1 MNGIGV
7 RGGSSPEVQEAEV
20 AGLMGFFKHVQRLGE
35 WEKQEYGRL
44 ASRFDPLA
52 DVPLSVWQ
60 QEWPPGRGASCDAFS
75 RLTGLELPRLWSE

>member
-7 RGGSSPEVQEAEV
+7 RGGSRPEVREAQIARQMEF
-20 AGLMGFFKHVQRLGE
+20 MKHVQELRE

-52 DVPLSVWQ
+52 DVALSVWQ
-60 QEWPPGRGASCDAFS
+60 QEWPPGRGASWEAFS
-75 RLTGLELPRLWSE
+75 RLTGLEPPARSNN

>member
-7 RGGSSPEVQEAEV
+7 RGGSSPEVREAQI
-20 AGLMGFFKHVQRLGE
+20 ARLMEFAKHVQGLRE
-35 WEKQEYGRL
+35 WERQEYARL

-60 QEWPPGRGASCDAFS
+60 REWPPGRGASWDAFS
-75 RLTGLELPRLWSE
+75 RLTGLEPPGR

>member
-7 RGGSSPEVQEAEV
+7 RGGGSPEVKEAQI
-20 AGLMGFFKHVQRLGE
+20 ARLMKFMKHLQGLRE

-52 DVPLSVWQ
+52 DVPLNVWQ
-60 QEWPPGRGASCDAFS
+60 QEWPPGQGASWDAFS
-75 RLTGLELPRLWSE
+75 SFTGLEPPRPSNE